1 MKGCFKDK
9 CLRHCERRVWFGQ
22 QPKHSSLTRF
32 KLLLCCEIFVYEAHP
47 VYNNTK
53 LASMPHR
60 ARMHSLAR
68 LNTAT
73 WQGMIM
79 QLTCPTK
86 CCEAWY
92 LCVHSPSRVR
102 PSARAQSRRRRTP
115 RRARPVGGCDEPA
128 DRPGRRPNTTPW
140 LGRGCCYPGCK
151 YILFI
156 GCHIMTV

>member
-1 MKGCFKDK
+1 MFQGQMFAPLWKA
-9 CLRHCERRVWFGQ
+9 CLVRSAAQ
-22 QPKHSSLTRF
+22 TQLTYQVQVAAM
-32 KLLLCCEIFVYEAHP
+32 LWDWYEAHP

-53 LASMPHR
+53 LASTPHR

-92 LCVHSPSRVR
+92 LCVRSPSRVR
-102 PSARAQSRRRRTP
+102 PSARAQPRRRRTP

-156 GCHIMTV
+156 GCHIMTD